1 MKKSEQAI
9 VVEQVFDVSVLEL
22 WKAITEL
29 DQMKKWFFVNI
40 ETFEEV
46 LGFETRFVVEN
57 KGRIFP
63 HLWKITE
70 VDPFRKITYNWKY
83 EGYKGDS
90 DVTFELFGS
99 GEQSKLTLTHTVLE
113 DFSDEIPEFSR
124 ESCEAG
130 WTYFIKQS
138 LKEYLQSK

>member
-29 DQMKKWFFVNI
+29 DQMKKWFFGNI
-40 ETFEEV
+40 EAFEAE

-57 KGRIFP
+57 EGRIFP

-70 VDPFRKITYNWKY
+70 VDPFRKITYNWRY
-83 EGYKGDS
+83 EGYEGDS

-99 GEQSKLTLTHTVLE
+99 GEQSKLTLIHRVLE
-113 DFSDEIPEFSR
+113 DFSTGIPEFSR
-124 ESCEAG
+124 ESCESG
-130 WTYFIKQS
+130 WAYFIKQS